1 MTFILGDHAGGPAG
15 RRWLHLLAGRPP
27 GQQQRGSGGAGRG
40 GAEAAGAGV
49 IGVGARDAHT
59 CAHRQVNGPG
69 NTGK

>member
-1 MTFILGDHAGGPAG
+1 MTFMLGDHAGGPAG

-27 GQQQRGSGGAGRG
+27 GQRRGAGEGRG
-40 GAEAAGAGV
+40 GAEAAGAKV